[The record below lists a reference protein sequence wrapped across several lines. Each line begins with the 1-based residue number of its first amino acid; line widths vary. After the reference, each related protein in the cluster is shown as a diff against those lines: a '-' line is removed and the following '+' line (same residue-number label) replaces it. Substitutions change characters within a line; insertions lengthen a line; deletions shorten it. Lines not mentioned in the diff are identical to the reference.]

1 MSKFCLLL
9 ECYNP
14 CGPANPRRQSR
25 KDKANWR
32 WTQRRNTVI
41 KPKLIKILSL
51 LMIMVLLMIM
61 LMMPTTVWDS
71 KAGEKGSRSRRSRC
85 HLMMIMVMVVKVMMM
100 MLTRTVWESK
110 AGAGGPGEQVPPR
123 LSNRHHPRLA
133 RAPLK
138 VPSLIFSVDI
148 VPVHSIWFI
157 MWPPPT
163 TPCYT
168 WILVTNIFFR

>member
-1 MSKFCLLL
+1 MSKFCLFIGTLYSAWPGKSTMQ
-9 ECYNP
+9 EKE
-14 CGPANPRRQSR
+14 RQSR
-25 KDKANWR
+25 LDMNSAMQYGTKTK
-32 WTQRRNTVI
+32 V
-41 KPKLIKILSL
+41 LSL
-51 LMIMVLLMIM
+51 LTILVLLITM

-71 KAGEKGSRSRRSRC
+71 KAVEDGSRSRKSSC

-138 VPSLIFSVDI
+138 VPSLIFQL
-148 VPVHSIWFI
+148 
-157 MWPPPT
+157 
-163 TPCYT
+163 
-168 WILVTNIFFR
+168 ILFLCLQYGLSCNPEV

>member
-1 MSKFCLLL
+1 M
-9 ECYNP
+9 
-14 CGPANPRRQSR
+14 
-25 KDKANWR
+25 
-32 WTQRRNTVI
+32 
-41 KPKLIKILSL
+41 KPTLAKMLSL

-71 KAGEKGSRSRRSRC
+71 KAGENGSRKRRC

-133 RAPLK
+133 RAPSMSHLWFFQ
-138 VPSLIFSVDI
+138 LILF
-148 VPVHSIWFI
+148 
-157 MWPPPT
+157 
-163 TPCYT
+163 
-168 WILVTNIFFR
+168 L